1 METKLFKH
9 GLAALAPT
17 ILTIA
22 LLVWGYRFIDQNI
35 ARYITRGVVAIY
47 SWGGDPHP
55 WLGIDDEAVLQY
67 GDPID
72 SWNNHGRRE
81 TAQFRT
87 VEAART
93 LITSNPAIR
102 SAADRD
108 ATDAKW
114 EIATR
119 KWKFFNL
126 IGFLIAFLLIY
137 FTGYLLASF
146 VGRRTWQFL
155 ERALMRVPFIK
166 SIYPNIKQVT
176 DMFISDKPLEFA
188 GVVAVE
194 YPRVGIWSVGLVTG
208 PPMRPLRE
216 RDERELVTVF
226 IPSSPTP
233 FMGYTI
239 TVARA
244 DIMELPISIDEA
256 LRYIISGGI
265 VRPGETRAGDRV
277 LAAVEA

>member
-1 METKLFKH
+1 METRLFKL

-22 LLVWGYRFIDQNI
+22 LLIWAYRFIDQNI

-47 SWGGDPHP
+47 AWGGDPHP
-55 WLGIDDEAVLQY
+55 WLGIDEHAVLLH
-67 GDPID
+67 GDLID
-72 SWNNHGRRE
+72 SWDHLGRRQ
-81 TAQFRT
+81 TAQYRT
-87 VEAART
+87 IEAARSLNT
-93 LITSNPAIR
+93 TDKTVR
-102 SAADRD
+102 DAANAA

-137 FTGYLLASF
+137 FMGYFLASF

-155 ERALMRVPFIK
+155 ERALTRVPLIK

-188 GVVAVE
+188 GVVAVQ
-194 YPRVGIWSVGLVTG
+194 YPRMGIWSVGLVTG
-208 PPMRPLRE
+208 PAMRPLATM
-216 RDERELVTVF
+216 DERELITVF

-233 FMGYTI
+233 ITGYTI

-244 DIMELPISIDEA
+244 DILELPISIDEA
-256 LRYIISGGI
+256 LRYMISGGI
-265 VRPGETRAGDRV
+265 VRPGETRTGNRN
-277 LAAVEA
+277 LAVPEA